1 MIKSLMKKFAILTF
15 LFSLNFALAQDFQ
28 GKAEYFSKFILKNK
42 NGDSDAKI
50 DKDVD
55 PEFQKA
61 IDEAIKKA
69 SEKKYSLIFNKTE
82 SLFEEEKELTKPQA
96 GSMVVTIDFS
106 GGGKK
111 YLNLKENITKCE
123 DEIFGKEFLIE
134 EPLKKMEWKL
144 IDETKKI
151 GDYTCQKA
159 ELIIP
164 VSEKDLK
171 EYEEF
176 LKRDAVKPQLFKMD
190 KPQDKKIVAWY
201 TSEIPV
207 ALGPNNYWG
216 LPGLILEL
224 NEENLIFLCSKVTL
238 SNKAK
243 YTINPPSNGKKVS
256 QKEFDEIEKKKLDS
270 MRDEDGN
277 IIFQT
282 TD

>member
-1 MIKSLMKKFAILTF
+1 MKKFTILTF

-42 NGDSDAKI
+42 HSDSDAKI

-55 PEFQKA
+55 PEFQKV

-201 TSEIPV
+201 TPEIPV

-216 LPGLILEL
+216 LSGLILEL